1 MKKLY
6 KILIFILILN
16 VFLILNSYA
25 TEVNNNTNSIENIEL
40 QSTEESK
47 EIKLIDDTWRMVI
60 NGEVDYNY
68 TGIGSNE
75 NGTYYVQNGEIPF
88 TYYGTYY
95 EGDTAY
101 IIEKNMVRATCSKD
115 TTKIML
121 INSKW
126 RMVINGKVDYNYT
139 GLGSNENGTYLVQ
152 NGEIPFTYNGTY
164 TDETGTY
171 VVEKN
176 KVRTEYTKIMLIDNI
191 WRMVINGKI
200 DYDYTGIGSN
210 ENGTYLVENGEIPFT
225 YYGTYYE
232 GDTAYIIEKN
242 MVRATCSKDTTKIMW
257 INEAWRM
264 VINGEVDYDYTGL
277 GSNENGIYYVQNG
290 EIPFTYNG
298 TYTDETGTY
307 VVEKNKVRT
316 EYTKIMLID
325 NIWRMVINGKIDYDY
340 TGIGSNE
347 NGTYLVENGEIP
359 FTYYGTYYEG
369 DTAYIIEKNMVRAT
383 CNKDTTKIMWINE
396 AWRMVINGK
405 VDYDYTGLGSNENGT
420 YYVQN
425 GEIPFTYNGTYT
437 DETGTYVVE
446 KNKVRTEYTK
456 IMWINEAWRMVINGK
471 IDYDYT
477 GIGSNENG
485 TYLVENG
492 EIPFTYYGTY
502 YEGDTAYI
510 IEKNM
515 VRATCSKDTTKIMLI
530 NKIWRMVINGEVAY
544 DYTGLGSNENG
555 TYYVQNG
562 EIPFT
567 YNGTYTDETGTYV
580 IEKNK
585 LRTEYTKVMRLDGIW
600 RMVVQGKVDFSY
612 TGVGT
617 NEYGTYYLEN
627 GEVNFNYT
635 GTYFEGDTAYIV
647 EKGVVRA
654 TCSKNTTTILL
665 VNNMWR
671 MVINGVVDYDY
682 TGLGTNENGTYLI
695 QNGEINFDFYGNY
708 TDSEGNLYNIQKSKV
723 IEVLTNVKY
732 PGTMCIDTPIPN
744 NNYQP
749 GTLNIRGWALS
760 ESQNDVIKIYLDDK
774 FYANASRV
782 SREDVFAVYPN
793 QFGGRALNPLPGY
806 TYNLSTAGLSAGK
819 HTLTIVNVTSDGSEI
834 IQSRQISFN
843 IVNLEK
849 TWGIDVSQYQG
860 SIDWNS
866 VRNSGVNFAILRIG
880 YYLES
885 QGRAVIDPYFEQN
898 YNACKSL
905 GIAVGGYFYSYAFN
919 SAEASR
925 EAQACLSIISGKSFE
940 MPIFLDVEDNILK
953 NAVADG
959 RTNKNELTNASIT
972 FCDIMNSAGYR
983 GGVYASKNFFRDYLN
998 VSVLERYD
1006 IWLAHYT
1013 TKTDYT
1019 GKYDIW
1025 QYTSSGSIPG
1035 INGNVDLNWC
1045 FKRY

>member
-1 MKKLY
+1 MKKLC
-6 KILIFILILN
+6 KLLLIVLIFYFVLSI
-16 VFLILNSYA
+16 VVYA
-25 TEVNNNTNSIENIEL
+25 TDNKKNIVEDNSSNTNNTNIIIENSINTISNTTSIIEENL
-40 QSTEESK
+40 
-47 EIKLIDDTWRMVI
+47 
-60 NGEVDYNY
+60 VDNNILNNSSLLNENETINY
-68 TGIGSNE
+68 TGLQKIDGIWRMITNGRIDNEYTGIQTNE
-75 NGTYYVQNGEIPF
+75 NGTWYVENGIVDF
-88 TYYGTYY
+88 NYTGTYF
-95 EGDTAY
+95 EGNTAY
-101 IIEKNMVRATCSKD
+101 IIEASKVYAIVDKN
-115 TTKIML
+115 TTEVIKINE
-121 INSKW
+121 IW
-126 RMVINGKVDYNYT
+126 RMVINGKVDYSYT
-139 GLGSNENGTYLVQ
+139 GIGTNDKGTWYVDHGEVDFQTTGIYEIETDMYILENNRIMTEITGLQKIDGIWRMITNGRIDNEYTGIQTNENGTWYVENGIVDFNYTGTYFEGNTAYIIEASKVYAIVDKNTTEVIKINEIWRMVINGKVDYSYTGIGTNDKGTWYVDHGEVDFQTTGIYEIETDMYILENNRIMTEITGLQKIDGIWRMITNGRIDNEYTGIQTNENGTWYVENGIVDFNYTGTYFEGNTAYIIEASKVYAIVDKNTTEVIKINEIWRMVINGKVDYAYTGIGTNDKGTWYVDHGEVDFQ
-152 NGEIPFTYNGTY
+152 TTGIYEIETDMYILENNRIMTEITGLQKIDGIWRMITNGRIDNEYTGIQTNENGTWYVENGIVDFNYTGTYFEGNIAYIIEASKVYAIVDKNTTEVIKINEIWRMVINGKVDYAYTGIGTNDKGTWIVENGEVTFNYTGTY

-171 VVEKN
+171 VVEN
-176 KVRTEYTKIMLIDNI
+176 SKIM
-191 WRMVINGKI
+191 
-200 DYDYTGIGSN
+200 
-210 ENGTYLVENGEIPFT
+210 
-225 YYGTYYE
+225 
-232 GDTAYIIEKN
+232 
-242 MVRATCSKDTTKIMW
+242 
-257 INEAWRM
+257 
-264 VINGEVDYDYTGL
+264 
-277 GSNENGIYYVQNG
+277 
-290 EIPFTYNG
+290 
-298 TYTDETGTY
+298 TD
-307 VVEKNKVRT
+307 
-316 EYTKIMLID
+316 
-325 NIWRMVINGKIDYDY
+325 
-340 TGIGSNE
+340 
-347 NGTYLVENGEIP
+347 
-359 FTYYGTYYEG
+359 
-369 DTAYIIEKNMVRAT
+369 
-383 CNKDTTKIMWINE
+383 
-396 AWRMVINGK
+396 
-405 VDYDYTGLGSNENGT
+405 
-420 YYVQN
+420 
-425 GEIPFTYNGTYT
+425 
-437 DETGTYVVE
+437 
-446 KNKVRTEYTK
+446 
-456 IMWINEAWRMVINGK
+456 
-471 IDYDYT
+471 
-477 GIGSNENG
+477 
-485 TYLVENG
+485 
-492 EIPFTYYGTY
+492 
-502 YEGDTAYI
+502 
-510 IEKNM
+510 
-515 VRATCSKDTTKIMLI
+515 
-530 NKIWRMVINGEVAY
+530 
-544 DYTGLGSNENG
+544 
-555 TYYVQNG
+555 
-562 EIPFT
+562 
-567 YNGTYTDETGTYV
+567 
-580 IEKNK
+580 
-585 LRTEYTKVMRLDGIW
+585 YTKVMRLDGIW

-695 QNGEINFDFYGNY
+695 QNGEIHFDFYGNY

-793 QFGGRALNPLPGY
+793 QFGGRNLNPLPGY
-806 TYNLSTAGLSAGK
+806 TYTISTAGLSAGK

-860 SIDWNS
+860 NIDWNS

-925 EAQACLSIISGKSFE
+925 EAQACLSAISGKSFE

-972 FCDIMNSAGYR
+972 FCDIMNSSGYR

-998 VSVLERYD
+998 VSV
-1006 IWLAHYT
+1006 
-1013 TKTDYT
+1013 
-1019 GKYDIW
+1019 
-1025 QYTSSGSIPG
+1025 
-1035 INGNVDLNWC
+1035 
-1045 FKRY
+1045 